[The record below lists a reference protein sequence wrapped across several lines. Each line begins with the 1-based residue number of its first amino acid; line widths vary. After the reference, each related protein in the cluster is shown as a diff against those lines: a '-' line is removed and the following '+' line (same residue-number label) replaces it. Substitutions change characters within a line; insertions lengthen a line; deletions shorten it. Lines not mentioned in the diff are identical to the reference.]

1 MVKKTLLQWR
11 WALEGPMA
19 MDDEFPT
26 RTLEAHAAW
35 HSALVLEDGG
45 YSVVREMGRGGQGIM
60 YLAKKAEE
68 KSSWT
73 SYLSTCAL
81 QVVNGELV
89 SDSSM

>member
-11 WALEGPMA
+11 WALAGPLC
-19 MDDEFPT
+19 MDEEFPT
-26 RTLEAHAAW
+26 RT
-35 HSALVLEDGG
+35 LEDGG

-81 QVVNGELV
+81 V
-89 SDSSM
+89 